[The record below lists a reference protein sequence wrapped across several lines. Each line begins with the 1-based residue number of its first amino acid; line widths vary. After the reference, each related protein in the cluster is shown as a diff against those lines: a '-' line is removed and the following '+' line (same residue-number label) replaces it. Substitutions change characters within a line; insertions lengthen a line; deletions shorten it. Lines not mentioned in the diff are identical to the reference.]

1 MFPSIFNAP
10 FLPQPKARENAFS
23 KLYIIGIEK
32 WTNELAE
39 KKGKVENHHH
49 GICCFFF
56 LWWHISIKSMGEP
69 LIDFP

>member
-39 KKGKVENHHH
+39 KKEMWKIIIMVYVVVFYG
-49 GICCFFF
+49 GTFQLS
-56 LWWHISIKSMGEP
+56 LWES
-69 LIDFP
+69 L

>member
-10 FLPQPKARENAFS
+10 FLPQPKARENAFF

-39 KKGKVENHHH
+39 KKEMWKIIIMVYVVV
-49 GICCFFF
+49 FFMVAHF
-56 LWWHISIKSMGEP
+56 N
-69 LIDFP
+69 